1 MFWHIPLIPLLLPAA
16 TKTLNRGIA
25 ELIILTADTEPLEI
39 LLHLPLLCE
48 EKVSSSSRTLT
59 KCPIKSYLVTERA
72 VHLRRVQG
80 CTGPGLRCYAAR
92 HRCERHHEREQGTFQ
107 PDQHDTA
114 QGRTTYGLTE

>member
-48 EKVSSSSRTLT
+48 EKVSPSSRTLT
-59 KCPIKSYLVTERA
+59 KRPIKSYLVTERA

-80 CTGPGLRCYAAR
+80 SARARVRRHAAR
-92 HRCERHHEREQGTFQ
+92 DRGERDDVRAARASE
-107 PDQHDTA
+107 PDCGGEKRD
-114 QGRTTYGLTE
+114 